1 MSRPTSDADGEDKS
15 RVTHATMD
23 DSWACSAA
31 YAYVLHLDPA
41 SRAWEYLRRN
51 PRYQRDWVR
60 YRRSASQRVAGR
72 WGLAALVD
80 PRLDARQVSPVW
92 VIGTTPPVTLVRGEM
107 RHVQMHATTA
117 ELFSLWRLAG
127 RKTVL
132 DDGSG
137 LRLVVRLF
145 SKEAQVRLG
154 DRLTSGDR
162 LAYQIPAAGDDRAAW
177 NALTSFR
184 ALILAAG
191 DGRESSRERPLRADL
206 FHVRALQVLDG
217 LAAGASQREFA
228 VAFFGAVAV
237 ARGWQPDGAIRA
249 QVRYLIRRAQ
259 ALMAGKYRELITAG
273 LVSSRSRRK
282 ASSSPIPTTRSYSR
296 PP

>member
-1 MSRPTSDADGEDKS
+1 
-15 RVTHATMD
+15 MD

-72 WGLAALVD
+72 WGLVALVD
-80 PRLDARQVSPVW
+80 PRLDSRQVSPAW
-92 VIGTTPPVTLVRGEM
+92 VIGTAPPIALVRDEM
-107 RHVQMHATTA
+107 HSHRKGVTDP
-117 ELFSLWRLAG
+117 ERFSLWRLAG
-127 RKTVL
+127 RKTL
-132 DDGSG
+132 FDDGRG

-145 SKEAQVRLG
+145 SKESQVRLG

-162 LAYQIPAAGDDRAAW
+162 LAYQVPAAGDDRAAW
-177 NALTSFR
+177 TALTSFR
-184 ALILAAG
+184 ALILVAG
-191 DGRESSRERPLRADL
+191 GGRESSRERPLRADL

-217 LAAGASQREFA
+217 LAVGSSQRELA
-228 VAFFGAVAV
+228 VALFGAATV
-237 ARGWQPDGAIRA
+237 ARGWQPDGALRA

-259 ALMAGKYRELITAG
+259 ALMAGKYRELIAAG
-273 LVSSRSRRK
+273 LMASRSRR
-282 ASSSPIPTTRSYSR
+282 
-296 PP
+296 

>member
-1 MSRPTSDADGEDKS
+1 
-15 RVTHATMD
+15 MD

-51 PRYQRDWVR
+51 PRYQRDWAH

-92 VIGTTPPVTLVRGEM
+92 VIGTAPPVTLVRDEIHSH
-107 RHVQMHATTA
+107 RKDVTDP
-117 ELFSLWRLAG
+117 ERFSLWRLAG
-127 RKTVL
+127 RKAL
-132 DDGSG
+132 FDDGGG

-145 SKEAQVRLG
+145 SQEVQVRLG

-162 LAYQIPAAGDDRAAW
+162 FAYQIPAAGDDRAAW
-177 NALTSFR
+177 IALTAFR
-184 ALILAAG
+184 ALIPAAG
-191 DGRESSRERPLRADL
+191 GGQESSRERPGRVDL

-228 VAFFGAVAV
+228 VALFGAAAV

-273 LVSSRSRRK
+273 LVASRSRRK
-282 ASSSPIPTTRSYSR
+282 ASSSPIPTTRSCSR